1 MTKSVTMN
9 WIDVIVWSWHGKWK
23 WWLVIKSGMVLAWD

>member
-9 WIDVIVWSWHGKWK
+9 WIDVIV
-23 WWLVIKSGMVLAWD
+23 

>member
-9 WIDVIVWSWHGKWK
+9 WIDVIMWSWHGKWK
-23 WWLVIKSGMVLAWD
+23 WWLVIKVTWYWH

>member
-9 WIDVIVWSWHGKWK
+9 WIDVIVWSWHGKWMK
-23 WWLVIKSGMVLAWD
+23 WLVIKVAWYWH